1 MKIAVLMPTLSCQMD
16 CEFCIN
22 ELTMQTFEKKDV
34 SEIKKI
40 LEDENFESVIIGG
53 GEPLLWKYG
62 VFNFIDEIKHHN
74 YLVQVGTNG
83 ILLEDNFHNKS
94 EVNRLI
100 LPLESLNSETHNKM
114 RPSKVNHHQ
123 IILKRIE
130 KLQQKENSLT
140 LSTVITERNKQDIFE
155 LAEYFRKFH
164 EYGHKPIHAWHLYQF
179 VPTGRGG
186 EFNKD
191 ILLLNIQEYDQIC
204 NAIIKLNLPFKVF
217 KRRNMPQSKTVT
229 FFWKENNTINRN
241 QM

>member
-22 ELTMQTFEKKDV
+22 ELTMQSFEKDDV
-34 SEIKKI
+34 DKIKKI
-40 LEDENFESVIIGG
+40 LRDENFESVIIGG

-83 ILLEDNFHNKS
+83 ILLEENFHARS
-94 EVNRLI
+94 DVNRWV
-100 LPLESLNSETHNKM
+100 LPLESLNSVTHNKM

-130 KLQQKENSLT
+130 KLQLKENSLT
-140 LSTVITERNKQDIFE
+140 LSTVITERNKKELLE
-155 LAEYFRKFH
+155 LAEYFRSFH
-164 EYGHKPIHAWHLYQF
+164 ESGNKPIHAWHLYQF

-191 ILLLNIQEYDQIC
+191 ILLLNIQEYEQIC
-204 NAIIKLNLPFKVF
+204 ETIIKLNLPFKVF

-229 FFWKENNTINRN
+229 FFWKEKNSIKRS
-241 QM
+241 QI